1 MAKITIDGEEVMA
14 EDIILPESLL
24 KMIAEI
30 IDNNTK

>member
-1 MAKITIDGEEVMA
+1 MAKITIDGEDVKA

-30 IDNNTK
+30 IDNNNK